1 MSDDKKQK
9 EERERQEKEERER
22 YMPTTSISGG
32 GMSIPLG
39 GGIGLN
45 ISTGRPTIS
54 IGPGLSM
61 DI

>member
-22 YMPTTSISGG
+22 YMPTTSISG